1 MNDLGKNYFC
11 DFKNALL
18 KIYKLNKPYSFDML
32 GRKRGEGR
40 PLPDTEDMK
49 IWREEFNQMTL
60 EEHDRILKNLGL
72 DEEDIKE
79 FNEAAKKGK
88 KVEDLLGIDEGTEL
102 EEKPQ
107 QKKKK

>member
-1 MNDLGKNYFC
+1 
-11 DFKNALL
+11 
-18 KIYKLNKPYSFDML
+18 ML

-49 IWREEFNQMTL
+49 IWREEFNQMSL
-60 EEHDRILKNLGL
+60 EDHDRILKNLGL

-88 KVEDLLGIDEGTEL
+88 KAEDLLGLNESFEIENDENKL
-102 EEKPQ
+102 I
-107 QKKKK
+107 KKKKK

>member
-1 MNDLGKNYFC
+1 
-11 DFKNALL
+11 
-18 KIYKLNKPYSFDML
+18 ML

-60 EEHDRILKNLGL
+60 EDHDRILKNLGL

-88 KVEDLLGIDEGTEL
+88 KVEELLGLDENSDIESV
-102 EEKPQ
+102 EDKPS

>member
-1 MNDLGKNYFC
+1 
-11 DFKNALL
+11 
-18 KIYKLNKPYSFDML
+18 ML

-40 PLPDTEDMK
+40 PLPETEDMK

-60 EEHDRILKNLGL
+60 EDHDRILKNLGL
-72 DEEDIKE
+72 DEEEIKE

-88 KVEDLLGIDEGTEL
+88 KVEDLLGLNEGSEI
-102 EEKPQ
+102 ESPENKPA